1 MKNIKF
7 IAAILIMGTLMAG
20 CSSKETHENTAGGS
34 DGLTRTEEDVN
45 KDSATDKPRSTDM
58 KENMGSDMADNAEN
72 AVGDAGD
79 AAGNVID
86 DAGNIVEDAGDAVGD
101 AAKGVGDAA
110 KDITN

>member
-7 IAAILIMGTLMAG
+7 SAALLIMGALMSG

-34 DGLTRTEEDVN
+34 DGLTRTEEGMNDTV
-45 KDSATDKPRSTDM
+45 STPKSTSKNDGSMGDDM
-58 KENMGSDMADNAEN
+58 VDDAEN

-101 AAKGVGDAA
+101 AAKGVGDAT